1 MGEATYQ
8 LVQDFSHQQYH
19 HILSHIWYHINFN
32 NSPNHGP
39 KKLHKSYTCFVLFF
53 ITQIHLYLFVNIY
66 IYIYLYMDLIILIN
80 ICLFPKTR
88 LMAFLWLT
96 MPSPFFSESGYFS
109 LVIFQKEG
117 MPTSFRDTQAK
128 RNKNLLQ
135 LVQLRDVKPSTIKP
149 QQKPV
154 EVGPRGFHFLH
165 HGGPL
170 NGRSE
175 M

>member
-1 MGEATYQ
+1 MSRVYIYI
-8 LVQDFSHQQYH
+8 DISKYCP
-19 HILSHIWYHINFN
+19 IYCYHINFN
-32 NSPNHGP
+32 NSPNHDP
-39 KKLHKSYTCFVLFF
+39 KKLHHIDVFRVFSQ
-53 ITQIHLYLFVNIY
+53 QIHLYLFVKLNMSADM
-66 IYIYLYMDLIILIN
+66 YMGLILSIN
-80 ICLFPKTR
+80 KCLFPKTR

-96 MPSPFFSESGYFS
+96 MLSPCFFL
-109 LVIFQKEG
+109 LVNFQKEG

-170 NGRSE
+170 NGRRE